1 MATRATQVSNS
12 IQPKHTGLAAYLT
25 NDAVKAQIS
34 KVVGGKNGDRFIS
47 SLLSAVQ
54 ANPSL
59 QTCTNSSLV
68 SAAMLGQSLNLSPSP
83 QLGQYYMVPFSDRK
97 NGRTVAQFILG
108 YKGYV
113 QLALR
118 SGQYKKLNVLAIK
131 EGELVKYDPLNEEIE
146 VNLIEDEAEREKT
159 PTTGYYAMFEY
170 INGFRKTMYWS
181 KAKMEAHAEKYSKG
195 YAAHKGYTFW
205 ERDFDAMA
213 YKTMLRQLISKW
225 GVMSIDMISAIDA
238 DEAVIQPDG
247 TRDYV
252 EIGDEPTTVEADAA
266 EPQGEAPKAEQVTKE
281 GQEALF
287 S

>member
-1 MATRATQVSNS
+1 
-12 IQPKHTGLAAYLT
+12 
-25 NDAVKAQIS
+25 
-34 KVVGGKNGDRFIS
+34 
-47 SLLSAVQ
+47 
-54 ANPSL
+54 
-59 QTCTNSSLV
+59 
-68 SAAMLGQSLNLSPSP
+68 
-83 QLGQYYMVPFSDRK
+83 
-97 NGRTVAQFILG
+97 
-108 YKGYV
+108 
-113 QLALR
+113 
-118 SGQYKKLNVLAIK
+118 
-131 EGELVKYDPLNEEIE
+131 
-146 VNLIEDEAEREKT
+146 
-159 PTTGYYAMFEY
+159 
-170 INGFRKTMYWS
+170 MYWS

-205 ERDFDAMA
+205 EKDFDSMA

-287 S
+287 G